1 MVGNSSAVKS
11 SSISSCFLFFYC
23 FFICPFL
30 LYIVLTNGCQIIE
43 WEMLSM
49 SSCLISVPF
58 ILDPVGVSFSFVVCF
73 ISGCVMLFS
82 SFYMASEVFLSRFI
96 WLVMLFVFSMNALIF
111 IPSSIALLLGWD
123 GLGIVSF
130 VLVVFYQNNKSLGAG
145 MLTALANRVG
155 DVALLTGIGLALS
168 GGHWNILF
176 FDSSEYLGGLA
187 VCIMLAGMT
196 KSAQVPF
203 CSWLP
208 AAMAAPTPVSA
219 LVHSST
225 LVTAGV
231 FLLIRF
237 YYFISVWEYFNVVL
251 IFISVVT
258 LVLAGIG
265 ASYEFDLKK
274 VIALSTLSQLGVMM
288 MSLGLG
294 FPMLALFHLFTHA
307 LFKAMLFLCAGSIIH
322 SSGDIQDLRLLGGL
336 WKDMPVTVSCLN
348 VANLALCGAPFVGG
362 FYSKDL
368 ILEMMMFS
376 PCNMFIIFMGLLA
389 TGLTCLYS
397 LRLSYYSLWGVMGRL
412 SLGSPSDENLSCSFS
427 MIFLTILTI
436 FGSLIIQE
444 SIIGFSEVIIIP
456 ILYKMSIFFVIGVGG
471 FLAFLIVEKSMVK
484 ESYGSA
490 STNFFSLMWFFSL
503 LSTHPFSFLVM
514 KGGETMFKQ
523 LDHGWLEVI
532 GGKGV
537 FNSVKFVSK
546 MNQEVQKSIINSF
559 IFSMFFM
566 FLCLFV
572 VFMM

>member
-1 MVGNSSAVKS
+1 MKNSNLVKS

-23 FFICPFL
+23 FFVCPFL
-30 LYIVLTNGCQIIE
+30 LFSVLMNGCQVIE
-43 WEMLSM
+43 WEMLSI
-49 SSCLISVPF
+49 SSCLVSVPF
-58 ILDPVGVSFSFVVCF
+58 ILDPIGISFSFVVCF

-82 SFYMASEVFLSRFI
+82 SFYMANEVFLSRFI
-96 WLVMLFVFSMNALIF
+96 WLVMLFVCSMNALIF
-111 IPSSIALLLGWD
+111 IPSSVALLLGWD

-130 VLVVFYQNNKSLGAG
+130 ALVVYYQNTKSLSAG
-145 MLTALANRVG
+145 MLTALANRIG

-176 FDSSEYLGGLA
+176 FDNFSYLGGLSI
-187 VCIMLAGMT
+187 CILLAGMT

-237 YYFISVWEYFNVVL
+237 YYFIEVWEYFNIIL

-397 LRLSYYSLWGVMGRL
+397 LRLSYFSLWGPLGRL
-412 SLGSPSDENLSCSFS
+412 SVGSASDEDLKCSFS

-436 FGSLIIQE
+436 FGSLVIQE
-444 SIIGFSEVIIIP
+444 SMIGFSEVIVIP
-456 ILYKMSIFFVIGVGG
+456 FVYKMSIFFVIGVGG
-471 FLAFLIVEKSMVK
+471 VLAFLLVEKSFVK
-484 ESYGSA
+484 EPYGKN
-490 STNFFSLMWFFSL
+490 STSFFSLMWFFSL
-503 LSTHPFSFLVM
+503 ISTHPFSLLSM
-514 KGGETMFKQ
+514 KSSETMLKQ
-523 LDHGWLEVI
+523 LDYGWLEVV

-537 FNSVKFVSK
+537 FSGVKFISSI
-546 MNQEVQKSIINSF
+546 NQEIQKSIINSF
-559 IFSMFFM
+559 IFSMFLM
-566 FLCLFV
+566 FLCLFILYLK
-572 VFMM
+572 